1 LAWRFRAA
9 PEERQIVSYGRLES
23 AWPAHGSV
31 LILDGLAYCSAG
43 RSGFIDGGIY
53 LYALNPVTGNIVHQ
67 ARLEGPY
74 PDIRK
79 PSYAFHKDGYR
90 SDLLTTDG
98 RYLYLGR
105 TALRPN
111 LKVME
116 TERIHLIGN
125 QRGDELEYRK
135 MPGMRL
141 VATGGFLNETFWN
154 RTWWM
159 YSYVWPGYHFA
170 VQAPK
175 SGQLLAFDDQHTYA
189 VKHYTTRNLH
199 SPMQFPGNG
208 YLLFA
213 DDNDNEP
220 LFYRGKGEPKPTEWE
235 IEYPPSQRPEVNL
248 FGDAAHDKGPGFSRA
263 RPALWTSWVDV
274 RVEAMV
280 LAGDTLFV
288 AGTPDVVPPDD
299 PLAALEGRM
308 GGVLKAFCVQDG
320 KELAKYP
327 LKSSPVFDGL
337 IAAKGQLLIS
347 TRDGA
352 VICLGQK

>member
-1 LAWRFRAA
+1 M
-9 PEERQIVSYGRLES
+9 
-23 AWPAHGSV
+23 
-31 LILDGLAYCSAG
+31 
-43 RSGFIDGGIY
+43 
-53 LYALNPVTGNIVHQ
+53 
-67 ARLEGPY
+67 
-74 PDIRK
+74 
-79 PSYAFHKDGYR
+79 
-90 SDLLTTDG
+90 
-98 RYLYLGR
+98 GR
-105 TALRPN
+105 TALARN
-111 LKVME
+111 LKIVE

-141 VATGGFLNETFWN
+141 AATGGFLNETFWN

-175 SGQLLAFDDQHTYA
+175 SGQLLVFNDQQTYA

-220 LFYRGKGEPKPTEWE
+220 LFYRGKGEPKPIEWE
-235 IEYPPSQRPEVNL
+235 IDYPASERPEVNL

-263 RPALWTSWVDV
+263 RPALWSSWIDV

-280 LAGDTLFV
+280 LAGDRLFV
-288 AGTPDVVPPDD
+288 AGTPDIVPTDD

-308 GGVLKAFCVQDG
+308 GSVLKAFSAQDG
-320 KELAKYP
+320 KELTKYP
-327 LKSSPVFDGL
+327 LKSAPVFDGL
-337 IAAKGQLLIS
+337 VAARGRLLLS

-352 VICLGQK
+352 VVCLGQKQGQ